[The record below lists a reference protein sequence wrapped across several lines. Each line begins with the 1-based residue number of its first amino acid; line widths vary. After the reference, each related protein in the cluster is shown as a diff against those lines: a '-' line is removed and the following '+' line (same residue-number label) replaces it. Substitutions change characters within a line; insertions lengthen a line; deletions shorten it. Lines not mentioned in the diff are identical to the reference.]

1 MEIGQKLR
9 EARQRRGLTQEEL
22 AERLRLSRQTISNWE
37 NERSYPDIMSLIALS
52 DI

>member
-37 NERSYPDIMSLIALS
+37 IGRAHV
-52 DI
+52 